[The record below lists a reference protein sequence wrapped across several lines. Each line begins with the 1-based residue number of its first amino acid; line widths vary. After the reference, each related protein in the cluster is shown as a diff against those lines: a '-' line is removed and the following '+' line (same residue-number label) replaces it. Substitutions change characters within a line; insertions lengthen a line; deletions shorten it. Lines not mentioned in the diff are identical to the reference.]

1 MRTFTLSDF
10 DFTLPPELIAQ
21 HPASERSGSRLL
33 DGTGPIPTDRI
44 FRDLPSLLNAGDL
57 LVFNDTKVIK
67 ARLFGNKPP
76 PRAAKA
82 APPAGGESAL
92 GRPGGALP
100 TGGKLEL
107 LIERVLPGNQV
118 AAHMRVSKK
127 PEVGTT
133 VTLTG
138 APGTADGLRA
148 TLLGRWPDAQGAMF
162 RFVLS
167 NDAGDDPHTLMERHG
182 HVPLPPY
189 IERHQGSAIDPT
201 DSAEDVARYQT
212 VFAKNPGA
220 VAAPTAALH
229 FDDALLAA
237 LDAKGVHRASVTL
250 HVGAGT
256 FQPVKTENLAEH
268 QMHSEWYDVP
278 LATQQAIAV
287 CRARGGRIVA
297 VGTTTV
303 RTLESWAL
311 SGQATGD
318 TRIFITPG
326 FDFKLIDLLVTNFHL
341 PKSSL
346 MMLVSAFAGYE
357 HIRALYAHAIS
368 QKYRF
373 FSYGD
378 AMLLTRAA

>member
-1 MRTFTLSDF
+1 MRTFCLSDF

-21 HPASERSGSRLL
+21 HPSVERSGSRLL
-33 DGTGPIPTDRI
+33 DGTGDVPVDLI
-44 FRDLPSLLNAGDL
+44 FRDLPTLLQAGDL
-57 LVFNDTKVIK
+57 MVFNDARVMN
-67 ARLFGNKPP
+67 ARLFGEK
-76 PRAAKA
+76 
-82 APPAGGESAL
+82 S
-92 GRPGGALP
+92 

-107 LIERVLPGNQV
+107 LVERVLSGNQV

-127 PEVGTT
+127 PEVGAT
-133 VTLTG
+133 VQITS
-138 APGTADGLRA
+138 APGSNDHVSA
-148 TLLGRWPDAQGAMF
+148 TLLGRWPDADGAMF

-167 NDAGDDPHTLMERHG
+167 NDAGDDPHTIMARHG

-189 IERHQGSAIDPT
+189 ITHA
-201 DSAEDVARYQT
+201 DSAEDAQRYQT

-229 FDDALLAA
+229 FDEDLLARI
-237 LDAKGVHRASVTL
+237 DAMGVQRAHVTL

-268 QMHSEWYDVP
+268 QMHSEWFEVP
-278 LATQQAIAV
+278 AATQQAVAD
-287 CRARGGRIVA
+287 CRARGGRVIA

-303 RTLESWAL
+303 RTLESWA
-311 SGQATGD
+311 QAGISTGD

-326 FDFKLIDLLVTNFHL
+326 FEFKVVDALITNFHL

-346 MMLVSAFAGYE
+346 MILVSAFAGYE
-357 HIRALYAHAIS
+357 HIMALYAHAI
-368 QKYRF
+368 QEQYRF

-378 AMLLTRAA
+378 AMLLTKSNS